1 MVGWHVQNCCCC
13 HLEMGCYVVAALDLL
28 LSVAGVIYGS
38 FDMATVSEI
47 ERHRSGKYRVS
58 QVLADWLWADLN
70 FG

>member
-13 HLEMGCYVVAALDLL
+13 HLEVGCYVVAALDLL

-47 ERHRSGKYRVS
+47 ERHRSIGDS
-58 QVLADWLWADLN
+58 QLLELYLYPP
-70 FG
+70 